1 MKYVRALEYV
11 LQNAPVRAKDPEKKV
26 CIHLQG
32 KEYSVKSR
40 YPFLMNCDLEKGEGA
55 GAA

>member
-40 YPFLMNCDLEKGEGA
+40 QPFLSFCIFINELRFRTA
-55 GAA
+55 

>member
-26 CIHLQG
+26 CMIQL
-32 KEYSVKSR
+32 V
-40 YPFLMNCDLEKGEGA
+40 
-55 GAA
+55 

>member
-26 CIHLQG
+26 ELTQTACTNETIIL
-32 KEYSVKSR
+32 
-40 YPFLMNCDLEKGEGA
+40 
-55 GAA
+55 